1 MRSLRT
7 RGFTLVELLVVI
19 AIIGVLASVILVSLS
34 GVRMQER
41 NTQRST
47 DVATILNAIYQ
58 YAIDNNNQVPSTIT
72 TATTSICR
80 TGATSC
86 TGLIDLSVL
95 TNSQK
100 YLVSMPADPLSTST
114 TSTGYTILKNAN
126 GRVTVSAP
134 SAEASSSVSVTR

>member
-1 MRSLRT
+1 
-7 RGFTLVELLVVI
+7 
-19 AIIGVLASVILVSLS
+19 
-34 GVRMQER
+34 MQER